1 MKKSKKIFSIVL
13 SLILIIGITTTVF
26 IATANTKE
34 TAVEITVDKAELSA
48 GQSATVSV
56 KVTANYPIA
65 TMSIPVFYDK
75 TLVDVSDATATLTDY
90 SVKNAITESE
100 SADTSKVYANTGVNS
115 EKFGFILVNYI
126 GGAGKDVPET
136 MDSVVLTFK
145 ITAKAGASGTEVIK
159 CISKSAKTDENIA
172 GMLYFGSPVSGRNID
187 SIPENVKNIDLTN
200 AKVNV
205 KIGVATNTLGLNE
218 NAPFEAIIDTVN
230 CGDYNGTVYGFDT
243 LGWNDAFEV
252 DGSIADFLSTAYG
265 DDYLEIIEADGGETT
280 GTLINV
286 LDEDGNVVETY
297 VYIYFGDIDGDGNVG
312 ASDADIAN
320 YYEGFYEGIDT
331 FEQFMASDIDGD
343 CWPGAGDADT
353 MNYWEGFYE
362 GMPTQAELGEMNMN
376 NVYEMV

>member
-13 SLILIIGITTTVF
+13 SLILIISITTTVL

-34 TAVEITVDKAELSA
+34 TAVEITVDKAELSV

-115 EKFGFILVNYI
+115 EKFGFVIVNYI

-159 CISKSAKTDENIA
+159 CVSKSAKTDENIA

-187 SIPENVKNIDLTN
+187 SIPENVKNIDLTKAQASVVISTAGATLVAN
-200 AKVNV
+200 SDTSAVVNYENNYIYGVEAGVSAEELAEYFSVANGTFDMVANDGGYTNGTGATLVV
-205 KIGVATNTLGLNE
+205 KDNKGNEVDAYTLIIFGDVNGDGVVTATDANIVQNITLGGIVTGEVYNYASNVNGDDDITATDANIIR
-218 NAPFEAIIDTVN
+218 NASLGGEITVN
-230 CGDYNGTVYGFDT
+230 PY
-243 LGWNDAFEV
+243 AK
-252 DGSIADFLSTAYG
+252 
-265 DDYLEIIEADGGETT
+265 
-280 GTLINV
+280 
-286 LDEDGNVVETY
+286 
-297 VYIYFGDIDGDGNVG
+297 
-312 ASDADIAN
+312 
-320 YYEGFYEGIDT
+320 
-331 FEQFMASDIDGD
+331 
-343 CWPGAGDADT
+343 
-353 MNYWEGFYE
+353 
-362 GMPTQAELGEMNMN
+362 
-376 NVYEMV
+376 